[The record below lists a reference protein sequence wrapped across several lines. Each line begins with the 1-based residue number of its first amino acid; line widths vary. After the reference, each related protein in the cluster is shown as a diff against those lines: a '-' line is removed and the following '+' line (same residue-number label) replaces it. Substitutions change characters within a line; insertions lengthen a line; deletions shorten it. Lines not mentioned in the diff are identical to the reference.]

1 MLHHYIQRGHSIK
14 ELLALDEYE
23 KLFYIASMDI
33 KMSENKELSDILQ
46 NIT

>member
-1 MLHHYIQRGHSIK
+1 MLDHYIQRGHNIK

-23 KLFYIASMDI
+23 KLFFIASMEKAI
-33 KMSENKELSDILQ
+33 AENKELSERLK